1 MPKQPRPDAELIC
14 LALTGIDAEIQTLQN
29 RINALQEIKRRYSGA
44 GGGRTATPTAAARAV
59 TNPGDRRMSLEARG
73 KVGASVSERWA
84 KARSLGFKSLSE
96 LAAWEKAQ
104 EGKGAKAKKAARTRK
119 AAKGR
124 KAAKAKKETKAQPAQ
139 AA

>member
-1 MPKQPRPDAELIC
+1 MPKQPAPNAELIR

-29 RINALQEIKRRYSGA
+29 RINALQEMKKQYSSA
-44 GGGRTATPTAAARAV
+44 GGGRATAAAAPASAL
-59 TNPGDRRMSLEARG
+59 TAPGDRRMSLEARG

-96 LAAWEKAQ
+96 LAAWEKSQ
-104 EGKGAKAKKAARTRK
+104 EGKGTRAKKAAKAGK

-124 KAAKAKKETKAQPAQ
+124 KAARAKKESKAQSAQ
-139 AA
+139 TA